1 MLKLDKIFAIISN
14 ITAIA
19 TNKIS
24 KTSGKKAKTVSI
36 AIEMAKN
43 IISTKKSVT
52 TIKIVKNLLNPLLF
66 DHFCLLFLYLSMI
79 FLFYERLFCHD
90 LTQFFYH
97 TRNFRFKSLDKFR
110 YKFHIFSK
118 NLPNFLADFTVIYI
132 KNSAQ
137 KLGLRVHFAL
147 KLIKFT
153 T

>member
-66 DHFCLLFLYLSMI
+66 DHFCLRFLYLSMI
-79 FLFYERLFCHD
+79 FCFTRD
-90 LTQFFYH
+90 FF
-97 TRNFRFKSLDKFR
+97 
-110 YKFHIFSK
+110 
-118 NLPNFLADFTVIYI
+118 A
-132 KNSAQ
+132 
-137 KLGLRVHFAL
+137 
-147 KLIKFT
+147 T